1 MTANTKTKLL
11 LILLATGMLSLG
23 FFSKT
28 LYDVFCRVTGYGG
41 TPQIAM
47 NEDNLSVVL
56 DRTVAVKFDS
66 NVSADLAWE
75 FKPVQRSVDVKLGQT
90 GLAYY
95 TAKNTSN
102 VPITGVATFNVTP
115 VKAAPYF
122 VKTECFCFTD
132 QTLQPGEEIDM
143 PVLFFVDPE
152 MDSSARHDD
161 VVEVTLSYTFFEA
174 ENQPEIAI
182 EAKAQ
187 EPAESAV
194 DALP

>member
-1 MTANTKTKLL
+1 MTRNTLTKFL
-11 LILLATGMLSLG
+11 LIGLASAMLTLG

-28 LYDVFCRVTGYGG
+28 LYDTFCRITGFGG

-56 DRTVAVKFDS
+56 DRKVTVKFDT
-66 NVSADLAWE
+66 NVSPDLPWE
-75 FKPVQRSVDVKLGQT
+75 FKPVDRSMEVQLGQT

-95 TAKNTSN
+95 TAKNNSDKP
-102 VPITGVATFNVTP
+102 VTGVATFNVTP

-132 QTLQPGEEIDM
+132 QTLQPGEEITM

-152 MDSSARHDD
+152 MDASERHDD
-161 VVEVTLSYTFFEA
+161 VREVVLSYTFFES
-174 ENQPEIAI
+174 ENQPEI
-182 EAKAQ
+182 
-187 EPAESAV
+187 SASV
-194 DALP
+194 RTEVLR

>member
-1 MTANTKTKLL
+1 MLV
-11 LILLATGMLSLG
+11 LIALGMLSLG

-28 LYDVFCRVTGYGG
+28 LYDTFCRVTGFGG

-56 DRTVAVKFDS
+56 DRKVTVKFDT
-66 NVSADLAWE
+66 NVSPDLPWAFE
-75 FKPVQRSVDVKLGQT
+75 PAQRSMDVQLGQS

-95 TAKNTSN
+95 TAKNMSDK
-102 VPITGVATFNVTP
+102 PISGVATFNVTP

-132 QTLQPGEEIDM
+132 QILQPGEEMMM

-152 MDSSARHDD
+152 MDGSARHDD
-161 VVEVTLSYTFFEA
+161 VKEVVLSYTFFPSEH
-174 ENQPEIAI
+174 QPEVTAAAPI
-182 EAKAQ
+182 EA
-187 EPAESAV
+187 
-194 DALP
+194 LR

>member
-1 MTANTKTKLL
+1 MHNNTKTKLL
-11 LILLATGMLSLG
+11 LTFIAVGMLSLG

-28 LYDVFCRVTGYGG
+28 LYDVFCRVTGFGG
-41 TPQIAM
+41 TPVIAM

-56 DRTVAVKFDS
+56 DRTVTVKFDS
-66 NVSADLAWE
+66 NVSADLPWE
-75 FKPVQRSVDVKLGQT
+75 FTPAQRGLDVQLGQT

-95 TAKNTSN
+95 TARNTSDAP
-102 VPITGVATFNVTP
+102 VTGVATFNVTP

-132 QTLQPGEEIDM
+132 QTLQPGEEISM

-152 MDSSARHDD
+152 MDASARHDD
-161 VVEVTLSYTFFEA
+161 VVEVTLSYTFFVA
-174 ENQPEIAI
+174 EDQPEIAA
-182 EAKAQ
+182 EASVRTAI
-187 EPAESAV
+187 